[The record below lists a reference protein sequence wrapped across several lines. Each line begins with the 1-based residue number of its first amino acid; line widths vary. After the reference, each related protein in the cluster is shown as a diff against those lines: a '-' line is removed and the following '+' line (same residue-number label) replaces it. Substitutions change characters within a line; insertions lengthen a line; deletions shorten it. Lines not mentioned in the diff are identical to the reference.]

1 MLSKLFAITSFIT
14 HQHTQG
20 EAMQSIQ
27 SSFDIKKSSSK
38 KLQINL
44 FHDSLCHSSL
54 GIIKAP
60 HYKKQHSTT
69 KHYKLL
75 GLLIYN
81 FCKENNAKFI
91 AIKGSY
97 NKLDSKVYF
106 IVSIPT
112 HKEELLYN
120 EILRLG
126 EMIQAKQVLFIPRQ
140 NFYIDSIKDLR
151 NKTKIITHTL
161 KPISKTPT
169 TQQDLSNTLAMMKK
183 NIESLFKPHFTLHT
197 FHIETYLLFN
207 TMEYLTQDIKTHSSG
222 GTYSEAMINA
232 ARKYLIEK
240 IVAQNTTLKIDS
252 QSFIDID
259 NTNRLCANVTDT
271 YQKAECVRLM
281 KRYLETSYEWLD
293 FGMNLNALS

>member
-1 MLSKLFAITSFIT
+1 
-14 HQHTQG
+14 
-20 EAMQSIQ
+20 
-27 SSFDIKKSSSK
+27 
-38 KLQINL
+38 
-44 FHDSLCHSSL
+44 
-54 GIIKAP
+54 
-60 HYKKQHSTT
+60 
-69 KHYKLL
+69 
-75 GLLIYN
+75 
-81 FCKENNAKFI
+81 
-91 AIKGSY
+91 
-97 NKLDSKVYF
+97 
-106 IVSIPT
+106 
-112 HKEELLYN
+112 
-120 EILRLG
+120 
-126 EMIQAKQVLFIPRQ
+126 MIQAKQVLFIPRQ

-151 NKTKIITHTL
+151 NKTKLITHL

-207 TMEYLTQDIKTHSSG
+207 TMEYLTQDIKLHSSG
-222 GTYSEAMINA
+222 GTYSEAMINT

-240 IVAQNTTLKIDS
+240 LIAQNTTLKIDS

-259 NTNRLCANVTDT
+259 NTNRLCANVADT